1 MENESEDDEM
11 TAPAERMA
19 MIDVKQHSQ
28 VLFATPLVRGNE
40 NRHMDETHQR
50 NLHTHHKSRMHEH
63 SIIKKSVSEPS
74 TTHRTTHRMRGDHH
88 FLALSLPA
96 YVNFFFEIFEIIK
109 WKTDLNP
116 SIVVLRREK

>member
-1 MENESEDDEM
+1 MGLTNVTYTRITS
-11 TAPAERMA
+11 PERMN
-19 MIDVKQHSQ
+19 IPS
-28 VLFATPLVRGNE
+28 
-40 NRHMDETHQR
+40 
-50 NLHTHHKSRMHEH
+50 HKNSE
-63 SIIKKSVSEPS
+63 SEPS